1 MTVEFTRRFIRAYE
15 QLRPE
20 EQQAILEVVDR
31 VQSDR
36 DHPSLRTKKIQGGG
50 LDIWEVRASRGLRL
64 TCQFAPD
71 HIVFRVC
78 GHHDEVLRR
87 P

>member
-15 QLRPE
+15 QLPPE
-20 EQQAILEVVDR
+20 EQQAILEAVDR

-36 DHPSLRTKKIQGGG
+36 DHPSLRTKTIPGR
-50 LDIWEVRASRGLRL
+50 LDIWEVRASRDLRL
-64 TCQFAPD
+64 TYQFAPD
-71 HIVFRVC
+71 HLVFRVC

>member
-15 QLRPE
+15 RLRRE
-20 EQQAILEVVDR
+20 EQQAILEAVDQ

-36 DHPSLRTKKIQGGG
+36 DHPSLRTKKIQGR
-50 LDIWEVRASRGLRL
+50 LDIWEVRASRDLRL
-64 TCQFAPD
+64 TCQLAPD
-71 HIVFRVC
+71 HIVFGVC
-78 GHHDEVLRR
+78 GHHDDVLRR

>member
-1 MTVEFTRRFIRAYE
+1 MTVEFTRRFIHAYE

-20 EQQAILEVVDR
+20 EQQAILQAVDR

-36 DHPSLRTKKIQGGG
+36 DHPSLRAKKIQGR
-50 LDIWEVRASRGLRL
+50 LDIWEVRASRDLRL
-64 TCQFAPD
+64 TCQFAAD

>member
-1 MTVEFTRRFIRAYE
+1 MRAEFTRRFVRCYQ
-15 QLRPE
+15 QLQPE
-20 EQQAILEVVDR
+20 EQQAILEAVDR

-36 DHPSLRTKKIQGGG
+36 DHPGLRTKTIQGHP
-50 LDIWEVRASRGLRL
+50 DIWEIRASRGLRL
-64 TCQFAPD
+64 TCHFAPD

>member
-1 MTVEFTRRFIRAYE
+1 MTVAFTRRFIRAYE

-20 EQQAILEVVDR
+20 EQEAILEAVDR
-31 VQSDR
+31 VQPDR
-36 DHPSLRTKKIQGGG
+36 DHPSLWTKKIQGR
-50 LDIWEVRASRGLRL
+50 LDIWEVRASRDLRL

>member
-20 EQQAILEVVDR
+20 EEQAILQAVDR

-36 DHPSLRTKKIQGGG
+36 DHPSPRTKKIQGR
-50 LDIWEVRASRGLRL
+50 LDIWEVRASCDLRL

-71 HIVFRVC
+71 HMVFRVC

>member
-20 EQQAILEVVDR
+20 EQQAILQAVDR

-36 DHPSLRTKKIQGGG
+36 DHPSPRTKKIQGR
-50 LDIWEVRASRGLRL
+50 LDIWDVRASRDLRL

>member
-1 MTVEFTRRFIRAYE
+1 MTVEFTQRFIRAYA

-20 EQQAILEVVDR
+20 EQAAISDAIDR
-31 VQSDR
+31 VQANRS
-36 DHPSLRTKKIQGGG
+36 HPSLRIKKIQGAV
-50 LDIWEVRASRGLRL
+50 DIWEVRASRDLRI
-64 TCQFAPD
+64 TCRFTPD
-71 HIVFRVC
+71 GVVFRVC

>member
-20 EQQAILEVVDR
+20 EQEAILQAVDW
-31 VQSDR
+31 VQSNR
-36 DHPSLRTKKIQGGG
+36 DHPSLLTNKIQGRTG
-50 LDIWEVRASRGLRL
+50 IWEARASRDLRL
-64 TCQFAPD
+64 TCQFGPD